1 MMKIDLNLIPTTFD
15 AIHAA
20 LAMTVTGLFFLLVL
34 LLILALLTFH
44 KRKNPTNSMQEP
56 SDIAEPVSETP
67 SASPESSILEKPAQ
81 AAEITAGSALQ
92 LLALLQQ
99 EARFVDFLQENVA
112 VYSDQEI
119 GAAARV
125 VHDGCV
131 KVLHRHFDIKT
142 IYEQSEGSSITLPQG
157 FDASSTRLIG
167 NVVGH
172 APFTGTLVHRGYR
185 ATRCELPHL
194 TVGHDPHIIAAAEV
208 EL

>member
-1 MMKIDLNLIPTTFD
+1 MKIDLNLIPTTFD

-20 LAMTVTGLFFLLVL
+20 LAMTVAGLFFLLIL
-34 LLILALLTFH
+34 LLILALLTFLR
-44 KRKNPTNSMQEP
+44 RKNTTDSMPEL
-56 SDIAEPVSETP
+56 SATAAPVSETP
-67 SASPESSILEKPAQ
+67 SASNGSSIPEKPVQ
-81 AAEITAGSALQ
+81 APEIAAGSALQ

-131 KVLHRHFDIKT
+131 KIVRKHFDIRPV
-142 IYEQSEGSSITLPQG
+142 YEQSEGSSITLPPG

-194 TVGHDPHIIAAAEV
+194 TAGHDPHIIAAAEV